1 MDTSTFTHFCRAG
14 REDLLRRLA
23 PQGVILLPD
32 TVLTEV
38 EAGRD
43 RGYDIPA
50 IASFPWVERGILTL
64 AEEYTQLLI
73 KVDMPSKKSDPPR
86 KHLGECA
93 VLACAKHRAMVA
105 VIDDGDART
114 QARQREL
121 PYITTMWIVAEA
133 HKTLEDIDCEATEQ
147 IYQDLLDTEMK
158 LPAAGAFHPWA
169 TRFGMLAC
177 TPEPSAEQ
185 S

>member
-1 MDTSTFTHFCRAG
+1 MMDTSTFTHFCRA
-14 REDLLRRLA
+14 RRQDILQRLA
-23 PQGVILLPD
+23 PHGIILLPD

-43 RGYDIPA
+43 RGYDIPP

-64 AEEYTQLLI
+64 EEEYTQLLI
-73 KVDMPSKKSDPPR
+73 KVDMPSKRTDPPR

-93 VLACAKHRAMVA
+93 VLACAKHRTMVA

-121 PYITTMWIVAEA
+121 PYITTMWIIAEA
-133 HKTLEDIDCEATEQ
+133 HKTLAGIDCETTEQ
-147 IYQDLLDTEMK
+147 IYQDLLATDMK
-158 LPAAGAFHPWA
+158 LPAAGTFHAWA
-169 TRFGMLAC
+169 ARFDMLNC
-177 TPEPSAEQ
+177 RTPVIEQ